1 MNTPQEIRAIPS
13 KKGGYNIS
21 PKWWISYPDR
31 VILNIPSWWISV
43 IRRSVAKFNKMIKK
57 NLKNGY
63 TIDNARLSPEEI
75 VKFQVQGYIDKILS
89 KK

>member
-1 MNTPQEIRAIPS
+1 
-13 KKGGYNIS
+13 
-21 PKWWISYPDR
+21 
-31 VILNIPSWWISV
+31 
-43 IRRSVAKFNKMIKK
+43 MIKK